1 MAFERVG
8 QAFALAPSRHRAQL
22 RSAFRPKANLIPCH
36 FGLCRD
42 RTGKYLTHR
51 LYSP

>member
-1 MAFERVG
+1 M

-22 RSAFRPKANLIPCH
+22 RSACH
-36 FGLCRD
+36 SRLCQD
-42 RTGKYLTHR
+42 RTGKYLIHS